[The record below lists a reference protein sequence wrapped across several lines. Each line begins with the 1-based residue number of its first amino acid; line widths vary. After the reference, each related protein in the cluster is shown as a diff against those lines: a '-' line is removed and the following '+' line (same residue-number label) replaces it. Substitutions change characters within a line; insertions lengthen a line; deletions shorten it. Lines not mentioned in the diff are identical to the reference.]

1 MIPDGQAGEASIIPE
16 HDLIYR
22 GDGERGTSHQGISDQ
37 VWCKQI
43 VVKDR
48 PFQGVNRTYIA
59 RYCEDSQHRT
69 GRSGAAR
76 CRAMIRS
83 EVPRYG
89 NLLIRFGKGLVDSR
103 NF

>member
-48 PFQGVNRTYIA
+48 PFQGANRT
-59 RYCEDSQHRT
+59 
-69 GRSGAAR
+69 
-76 CRAMIRS
+76 
-83 EVPRYG
+83 
-89 NLLIRFGKGLVDSR
+89 
-103 NF
+103 